1 VELSDKAASN
11 YKMAENESV
20 VLETSLTTCHV
31 GEPPANSAAH
41 LLLFS
46 GRGLF
51 FLVCSFRQVAE
62 KYVMHAS
69 DITMKSP
76 GDPNEGAQWRSGD
89 EEYKHDNS
97 ATLAAYSNTADILMD
112 NNKFAMAAK
121 ICKKMGAINEKEH
134 NTAEAIKSY
143 GMAANWSAN
152 KQISRD
158 AHLTALVSCSLLLLL
173 PYVSFVS
180 HMSEHAKSFA
190 KRNYVDNAFVD
201 AEDSKRAIIKPQT
214 PDVGIQRMKQE
225 MMRNKI
231 KQANENGDS
240 QEAMRILEMVIQTSN
255 ESNDPDVKNIIKEA
269 ATKVRQQASTHTS
282 TTARRSFLD
291 R

>member
-1 VELSDKAASN
+1 
-11 YKMAENESV
+11 
-20 VLETSLTTCHV
+20 
-31 GEPPANSAAH
+31 
-41 LLLFS
+41 
-46 GRGLF
+46 
-51 FLVCSFRQVAE
+51 
-62 KYVMHAS
+62 
-69 DITMKSP
+69 
-76 GDPNEGAQWRSGD
+76 
-89 EEYKHDNS
+89 
-97 ATLAAYSNTADILMD
+97 
-112 NNKFAMAAK
+112 
-121 ICKKMGAINEKEH
+121 
-134 NTAEAIKSY
+134 
-143 GMAANWSAN
+143 
-152 KQISRD
+152 
-158 AHLTALVSCSLLLLL
+158 
-173 PYVSFVS
+173 
-180 HMSEHAKSFA
+180 MSEHAKSFA